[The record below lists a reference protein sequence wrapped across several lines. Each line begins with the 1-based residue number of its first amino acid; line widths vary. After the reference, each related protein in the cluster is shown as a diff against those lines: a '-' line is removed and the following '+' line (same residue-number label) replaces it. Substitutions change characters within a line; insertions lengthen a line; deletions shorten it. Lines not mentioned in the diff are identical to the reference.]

1 MFGLKISPNAAPT
14 TVSAGPGEHFTLKNV
29 VLVGAAEGESFLL
42 LMQPDGA
49 PSPFAVAPLSASSPH
64 VVLDVPFDDVVEL
77 SLESTTGSAPK
88 KTKAVAHVLG
98 LRISEEDDEDEPEDE
113 SEDEDEDA
121 DDEEC
126 GQESSKKRA
135 RVKAADV
142 ASDDEGDDEGE
153 DEEEEDHVDASIEK
167 SLSGVGYE
175 DGSPSANT
183 EAASILRP
191 ETGSL

>member
-1 MFGLKISPNAAPT
+1 MFGLKISTDAAPT

-113 SEDEDEDA
+113 SEDEDA

-153 DEEEEDHVDASIEK
+153 DEEEEDHVDASIET

>member
-1 MFGLKISPNAAPT
+1 MFGLKISPSAAPT
-14 TVSAGPGEHFTLKNV
+14 TISAGPGEHFTLKNV

-77 SLESTTGSAPK
+77 TLESTTGFAPK

-98 LRISEEDDEDEPEDE
+98 LRISEDDDEDEPEDE
-113 SEDEDEDA
+113 DA
-121 DDEEC
+121 DASVRVGKQD
-126 GQESSKKRA
+126 GQESPKKRA
-135 RVKAADV
+135 RVEAAG
-142 ASDDEGDDEGE
+142 ASEDEGDDEGE
-153 DEEEEDHVDASIEK
+153 DEEGEDRVDASVEK

-183 EAASILRP
+183 EPAFIIRP
-191 ETGSL
+191 ETGS